1 MEEELEEEEDEE
13 EEEIKLNCV
22 IKEFYQLINIMNQK
36 YI

>member
-22 IKEFYQLINIMNQK
+22 IKEFYQLTNIMNQK